1 MLNLVIG
8 TILVLLGLI
17 GIFSKWMLFWD
28 VLVILLLLGIIA
40 FGIVATLAGIKKLK
54 KKEE

>member
-8 TILVLLGLI
+8 TILVLVGLI

-40 FGIVATLAGIKKLK
+40 FGIVATLAGIKKLRK
-54 KKEE
+54 REA